1 MIISPSQ
8 KCAINV
14 WCMFHPGIR
23 LLNINV
29 KRNHNRVVLL
39 IKKWVDTAGL
49 SFCFSKYAQR
59 ILKKENCKYF
69 KHRRMLFACK
79 ACAFMLKEI
88 HENVFTLRPS
98 KM

>member
-39 IKKWVDTAGL
+39 IKNGL
-49 SFCFSKYAQR
+49 IQR
-59 ILKKENCKYF
+59 ACPFAFVSMQRENCKYF
-69 KHRRMLFACK
+69 KHWRILFACK
-79 ACAFMLKEI
+79 ACALMPKET
-88 HENVFTLRPS
+88 HENVFTLRSS